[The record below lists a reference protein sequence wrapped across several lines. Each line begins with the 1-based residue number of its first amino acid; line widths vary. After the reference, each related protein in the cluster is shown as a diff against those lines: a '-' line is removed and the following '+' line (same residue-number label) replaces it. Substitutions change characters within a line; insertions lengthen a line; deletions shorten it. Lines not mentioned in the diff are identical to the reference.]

1 MRSTTRGSG
10 PVGNSQ
16 LTALTGLA
24 LVVPLAAVFLTGL
37 LFGSTRSIHF
47 FVGFVLVPLVAVK
60 LASTAWRVMRYYIV
74 DRRDHAY
81 RMAGTPR
88 WLPRALGPAT
98 AASAVVAL
106 VSGVVLW
113 VLRTERG
120 AWSTAHST
128 SAVVF
133 GVFLGLHLLVRGWG
147 ALSAGRAEVETP
159 HIRSLPGRRV
169 RYVLLATA
177 LLSGIA
183 GGAALTAHTDWPAQ
197 PDRHPGPNA
206 GADPPQERR

>member
-1 MRSTTRGSG
+1 MTSAARGSG
-10 PVGNSQ
+10 PDGNAH

-24 LVVPLAAVFLTGL
+24 LVAPLAAVFLTGL
-37 LFGSTRSIHF
+37 LFGSMRSIHF

-60 LASTAWRVMRYYIV
+60 LASTAWRVMRYYIA

-81 RMAGTPR
+81 RMAGPPW

-113 VLRTERG
+113 ALRTERG
-120 AWSTAHST
+120 GWSTVHST
-128 SAVVF
+128 SSVVF
-133 GVFLGLHLLVRGWG
+133 AIFLGLHLLVRGWG
-147 ALSAGRAEVETP
+147 ALSAGRAEVGTP
-159 HIRSLPGRRV
+159 HIRRLPGRRV
-169 RYVLLATA
+169 RHALLATA

-206 GADPPQERR
+206 RGG